1 MSEQDDEVNFFGIT
15 IKVRNSKLAAVLNSD
30 VTEDVVV
37 VARRAR
43 HEGEVDNEAPE
54 VIATDPLAG
63 SDAVSGAAP
72 DRAVGEAPDKAVDE
86 AVDEAPN
93 AEVDEAFDEA
103 PNAEV
108 DKAVDEAP
116 NEVTDEA
123 AGDT

>member
-30 VTEDVVV
+30 VTDDVVV

-43 HEGEVDNEAPE
+43 HEGEVDDEAPE
-54 VIATDPLAG
+54 VIAADPLAG
-63 SDAVSGAAP
+63 SDAVSGAAL
-72 DRAVGEAPDKAVDE
+72 DEAPDKAVDK

-93 AEVDEAFDEA
+93 AEVDEA
-103 PNAEV
+103 
-108 DKAVDEAP
+108 VDEAP
-116 NEVTDEA
+116 KALTDEA

>member
-30 VTEDVVV
+30 VTDDVVV

-43 HEGEVDNEAPE
+43 HEGEVDDEAPE
-54 VIATDPLAG
+54 VIAADPLAG
-63 SDAVSGAAP
+63 ADAVPGAAP
-72 DRAVGEAPDKAVDE
+72 EEAVDEAPDKAVDEAPNAEVDE

-93 AEVDEAFDEA
+93 AEVDKAFDEA
-103 PNAEV
+103 PNA
-108 DKAVDEAP
+108 
-116 NEVTDEA
+116 VTDEA